1 MRFSEL
7 SSYLERLEKT
17 ASRNQMTEILA
28 EFLGKLSVDEVD
40 KACYLVLGRLG
51 PLYET
56 VEFNLAE
63 KMMIRVLAEAFGV
76 DDKEAWQRYKG
87 TGDLGVVA
95 EQLRVSFGRSELR
108 GGLSVEEVFAK
119 LLEIAGAEG
128 TGSQEV
134 KVLKMA
140 ELLRSL
146 GSLSN
151 RYVTRI
157 PLGQLRLGF
166 SDVTLIDALSWV
178 FKGDKSV
185 SDEIRAKFNICPDIG
200 LLAVKLRRK
209 GLRDLKEVEL
219 AVGHPIR
226 SALAER
232 LPSAEK
238 IVEKLGKFAVEPKV
252 DGLRVQIHL
261 SKSSKFKAQSS
272 KSDNQNDLFGKES
285 GIDPDV
291 LVRIFSRNMA
301 DSTHMFPEIVVAAQ
315 KLPVESAILDG
326 EAIAFNPD
334 TEEFLPFQ
342 ETMQRKRK
350 YRVVEKS
357 KKIPLK
363 VFVFDILFLNGR
375 SLLDESFVERRKG
388 LEGVVRG
395 GVIELIRHQ
404 VVSSQDKLREL
415 FDLYISE
422 GLEGVMCKK
431 LDTPYQAGARN
442 FDWIKYKRGTE
453 GKGLPDTVDGLVLGY
468 YAGRGQRAKLGVGAF
483 LVGVYNSDSD
493 IFETVAKVGTGL
505 TDSQWEEFMKRVKG
519 LQVKDRPKQYL
530 IDKALT
536 CDFWVRPGLVV
547 EIDADEITRSPVHTA
562 GRDLEVEEV
571 RDSGMS
577 LRFPRL
583 VCFREKQ
590 LEEVTTAKEIL
601 AMYRMQKK

>member
-1 MRFSEL
+1 
-7 SSYLERLEKT
+7 
-17 ASRNQMTEILA
+17 MTEILA

-200 LLAVKLRRK
+200 LLAAKLRRK
-209 GLRDLKEVEL
+209 GLRGLKEVEL
-219 AVGHPIR
+219 TVGHPIR